1 MAKRIGGNA
10 QCPCG
15 SGFKFKNCC
24 GGKGPALFPSM
35 GCEDLAARPALSAL
49 DAAMRGA
56 GPQHGMPVPS
66 ILFQEH
72 RIRAI
77 GSTIYARPPAET
89 FHEFLF
95 NLVKWT
101 LGQGWFMGQ
110 LAHSLEQRHQVMRWF
125 HALGEHH
132 QRFVGDARFM
142 RDGTYEVPSIGAA
155 QALLTLGYDLFH
167 VLHRGELPKK
177 LLKRLTPGPQLSVR
191 SLRTRSRRDLRAS
204 GLRDQVH

>member
-1 MAKRIGGNA
+1 
-10 QCPCG
+10 
-15 SGFKFKNCC
+15 
-24 GGKGPALFPSM
+24 
-35 GCEDLAARPALSAL
+35 
-49 DAAMRGA
+49 
-56 GPQHGMPVPS
+56 MPVPS
-66 ILFQEH
+66 ILFQGH
-72 RIRAI
+72 RIRAL

-110 LAHSLEQRHQVMRWF
+110 LAHPLEQRLQVMRWF

-142 RDGTYEVPSIGAA
+142 RDGIFEVPSIGAA
-155 QALLTLGYDLFH
+155 QALLTLGYDVFH

-177 LLKRLTPGPQLSVR
+177 LLKRLRQVGNFQSARYELAAAAIFVR
-191 SLRTRSRRDLRAS
+191 AGFEIKFIERKAEKHVEFIATDLGTRTRIAVEAKSRHRPGHPR
-204 GLRDQVH
+204 